1 MIRLN
6 LIEVADRN
14 VGSTT
19 VSPSLVYAPKKS
31 SNNKVVA
38 IVAAVVVALIV
49 VIGSMNVFGLPEF
62 LDGVVPQVVL
72 DVFGIESPSMK
83 RNAENRR
90 TLGGGTLEERRAAE
104 AAKLRE
110 RTDVSVKS
118 LVSEI
123 QPDLKGKKRTNYV
136 EFLPQERI
144 NYQKVAVGRFFAFI
158 QTATPD
164 DIGFTDLVFE
174 APNYYYVRGLSANP
188 LSQKAFLERLRN
200 VSKDFRS
207 PPLPENAPATDITA
221 FGTLNL
227 ESALEEAAKVAA
239 AKPAPAKPAAKTAA
253 KADSAT
259 DSTAAKDST
268 KAEAPKPAKPAKFRA
283 FIPNAD
289 VAAEIANFKALDG
302 SGDLKIGGLAN
313 PKVRDFGVYKCMT
326 YTAKFVSDF
335 GTTQAF
341 IAAWKDSVSPFGIRK
356 AVLERSGKD
365 VSVTLTLDLYV
376 VQ

>member
-31 SNNKVVA
+31 SGNKAVKA
-38 IVAAVVVALIV
+38 VAAVVVALIV
-49 VIGSMNVFGLPEF
+49 VIGSMNIFGLPEF

-90 TLGGGTLEERRAAE
+90 TLGGGTIAERRAAE

-123 QPDLKGKKRTNYV
+123 QPDLKKKRTNYS

-227 ESALEEAAKVAA
+227 ESALEEAAKAA
-239 AKPAPAKPAAKTAA
+239 ATKPAAKPAAKAA
-253 KADSAT
+253 KADSAK
-259 DSTAAKDST
+259 DSTAKDSA
-268 KAEAPKPAKPAKFRA
+268 KAEAPKAPAKPAKFRA
-283 FIPNAD
+283 FIPSAD
-289 VAAEIANFKALDG
+289 VAAEVANFKALDD
-302 SGDLKIGGLAN
+302 SGKLKISGLAN
-313 PKVRDFGVYKCMT
+313 PRVRDFGVYKCMT

-335 GTTQAF
+335 GVAQAF
-341 IAAWKDSVSPFGIRK
+341 IAAWKDSVSPFGIRS

>member
-6 LIEVADRN
+6 LIEVADRST
-14 VGSTT
+14 VTTT

-31 SNNKVVA
+31 SSNKAVA
-38 IVAAVVVALIV
+38 LIAAVVVVVIV
-49 VIGSMNVFGLPEF
+49 VIGSMNVFGLPAF
-62 LDGVVPQVVL
+62 LDGVVPQAVL

-90 TLGGGTLEERRAAE
+90 TLGGGTIEERRAAE

-123 QPDLKGKKRTNYV
+123 QPDLKKKHADYA

-144 NYQKVAVGRFFAFI
+144 NYQKVSLGRFFAFI

-174 APNYYYVRGLSANP
+174 APNYYYVRGLSVNP
-188 LSQKAFLERLRN
+188 VSQKTFLERLRN

-221 FGTLNL
+221 FGTLNV
-227 ESALEEAAKVAA
+227 ENALEEAAKAEA
-239 AKPAPAKPAAKTAA
+239 AKVTSKPAAKPAAKT
-253 KADSAT
+253 DSAA

-268 KAEAPKPAKPAKFRA
+268 KAEVPKAPAKPAKFRA
-283 FIPNAD
+283 FIPNAE
-289 VAAEIANFKALDG
+289 VAAELANFRALDG
-302 SGDLKIGGLAN
+302 SGKLKIGGLSN
-313 PKVRDFGVYKCMT
+313 PRVRDYGVYKCMT

-335 GTTQAF
+335 GTAQAF

-365 VSVTLTLDLYV
+365 VSVTLTLDLHV
-376 VQ
+376 VP